1 MIIAPRTIMAPVAPP
16 LLLLSSFLGVMGREQ
31 PAAAAAAADPRATEL
46 FLAEFQEAL
55 DAMTATDPPPPLVEF
70 GAVYVALSHP

>member
-1 MIIAPRTIMAPVAPP
+1 MIIAPRTMAPVAP
-16 LLLLSSFLGVMGREQ
+16 LLLFLSPLGVMGEQ
-31 PAAAAAAADPRATEL
+31 PAAAAAVADPRATEV